1 MTSLLRVLGIL
12 SVLELVS
19 VLVLVGNLLTVHDE
33 TVTSMLGPAHGALYL
48 AVAVT
53 ALLGRGLA
61 PRTRVLAL
69 IPLLSGPLTMH
80 QVRREAGRVVGGG

>member
-1 MTSLLRVLGIL
+1 MTPLLRVLAVL
-12 SVLELVS
+12 SMLELVS
-19 VLVLVGNLLTVHDE
+19 VVVLLGNLLTVHDRSL
-33 TVTSMLGPAHGALYL
+33 TSTLGPVHGSVYL

-61 PRTRVLAL
+61 ARTRVLAV

-80 QVRREAGRVVGGG
+80 RVRQEARRA